1 MKFTISPLHLVPIL
15 ALAALAACETTH
27 QEVAPAAPK
36 EATKSTHQEPA
47 KTGQP
52 QLPPGW
58 TEADMQA
65 CMAAG
70 TPGAQHQS
78 LARAVGHWSGSTT
91 QWMAPGTEPMKS
103 EISCDISSFL
113 DGRFTKCE
121 YSGEIP
127 GMGPFHGVGFN
138 GYDNVAQKY
147 ISIWLDNCGT
157 GIMTGEG
164 TQSADGKTMT
174 WTYEYSCPITKKQ
187 QTMRQVERWT
197 GDDAMVLEM
206 FGNDPKS
213 GKEYQMM
220 RCEVTRSKP

>member
-1 MKFTISPLHLVPIL
+1 MKIHATLAHLAPSL
-15 ALAALAACETTH
+15 ALAALAACSTTH
-27 QEVAPAAPK
+27 QDVAPAA
-36 EATKSTHQEPA
+36 HQDAGKQE
-47 KTGQP
+47 KM

-70 TPGAQHQS
+70 VPGAQHQQ
-78 LARAVGHWSGSTT
+78 LARSVGHWSGTST
-91 QWMAPGTEPMKS
+91 QWMAPGTEPVKS
-103 EISCDISSFL
+103 QIACDISSFL

-127 GMGPFHGVGFN
+127 GMGPFHGLGFN
-138 GYDNVAQKY
+138 GFDNVTQKY

-164 TQSADGKTMT
+164 NASADGKTMT
-174 WTYEYSCPITKKQ
+174 WNYRYNCPIAKKPA
-187 QTMRQVERWT
+187 TMRQVEKWT
-197 GDDAMVLEM
+197 GDDTMVLEM
-206 FGNDPKS
+206 FGNDPHS

-220 RCEVTRSKP
+220 HCEVSRSKP